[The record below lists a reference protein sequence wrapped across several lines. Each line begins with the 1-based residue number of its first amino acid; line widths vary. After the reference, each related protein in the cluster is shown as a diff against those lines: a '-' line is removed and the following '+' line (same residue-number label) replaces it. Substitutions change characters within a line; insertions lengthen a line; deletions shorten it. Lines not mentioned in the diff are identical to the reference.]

1 MTLPV
6 HVLAIPGSL
15 RAASRNRAFC
25 EAAAQLAP
33 VDVVVEVYRELAAI
47 APFNADDEPAPPAAV
62 VDFRRRV
69 ARADALLIASPEYAH
84 GVSGVLKNA
93 LDWLVSVEDV
103 VGTPLAVINTSPR
116 AQHADAS
123 LREIL
128 GTMAMTI
135 VPDAS
140 ITIPVLGRYATS
152 DEIVRATEVADT
164 IVRVLDALRAFVLG
178 GTTGR
183 LVSEPEVRRR

>member
-1 MTLPV
+1 MTSTV
-6 HVLAIPGSL
+6 HVLAISGSL

-25 EAAAQLAP
+25 EAAARLAP
-33 VDVVVEVYRELAAI
+33 AGITVEVYGALGAI
-47 APFNADDEPAPPAAV
+47 PPFNADHDDAPGDAV
-62 VDFRRRV
+62 ADLRRRV

-84 GVSGVLKNA
+84 GVSGGLKNA

-103 VGTPLAVINTSPR
+103 VGTPIAVVNTSPR

-128 GTMAMTI
+128 GTMAMTL

-140 ITIPVLGRYATS
+140 VTVPVLGRYATS
-152 DEIVRATEVADT
+152 DEIVTAPDAAQS
-164 IVRVLDALRAFVLG
+164 IVRVLEALRAFVLG
-178 GTTGR
+178 AATGR
-183 LVSEPEVRRR
+183 TDRGGAQRR